1 MNRKDYTRLIHIA
14 RNQCTRCPACGKLRC
29 REEEDGVAVCGDCG
43 IAMEP
48 LSEDHYRQLLRTVA
62 GADSCRFLDEAGLEK
77 VYALFT
83 SCGFR
88 PRTGGGVD
96 RVERDWQEGRRRTM
110 AVIVSE
116 AKRTLGPSWQ
126 HRLNAFVA
134 SKNDG
139 ETRLHR
145 LSDSQLRQVV
155 GWIRREGSRRSS
167 NGYSTH
173 KEKRI

>member
-29 REEEDGVAVCGDCG
+29 REEDDGVAVCGDCG

-48 LSEDHYRQLLRTVA
+48 LSEDRYRQLLRTVA

-96 RVERDWQEGRRRTM
+96 RVERDWQEGRRSAARCMRCIAAGVRQQADAGRCRERRTDC
-110 AVIVSE
+110 
-116 AKRTLGPSWQ
+116 
-126 HRLNAFVA
+126 AFVK
-134 SKNDG
+134 S
-139 ETRLHR
+139 
-145 LSDSQLRQVV
+145 
-155 GWIRREGSRRSS
+155 IR
-167 NGYSTH
+167 
-173 KEKRI
+173 